1 MTERQSA
8 RIISIG
14 ATLAGLAAMTVITAP
29 TATADETVVKR
40 VGATIVYKNIAHP
53 TRPGNCGAFVVLEW
67 KDPQVKGFEPTGW
80 TGHYFYG
87 PPEARVEK
95 TITGTPPFHN
105 TLDTMGVNFYAP
117 AGSNWLSLGWKSRA
131 GALQPGVPLDCSDW
145 VAKAQERYGTQAWV
159 DVTGTVSESTTAQC
173 LKARDKY
180 SSARKKVTQ
189 LRRDLRKAKSE
200 AGKAK
205 IRNRLDAAVKKRA
218 QSAAALGKACNG

>member
-53 TRPGNCGAFVVLEW
+53 TRPGNCGSLVVLEW
-67 KDPQVKGFEPTGW
+67 RDPQVKGFEPTGW

-87 PPEARVEK
+87 RPEARVEK

-105 TLDTMGVNFYAP
+105 TLDMMTVNFYAP
-117 AGSNWLSLGWKSRA
+117 GGANWFSVGWKSRA
-131 GALQPGVPLDCSDW
+131 GALQRAIPS
-145 VAKAQERYGTQAWV
+145 
-159 DVTGTVSESTTAQC
+159 TAQTRSQPAGVVRHASVGGRHRDC
-173 LKARDKY
+173 L
-180 SSARKKVTQ
+180 
-189 LRRDLRKAKSE
+189 
-200 AGKAK
+200 
-205 IRNRLDAAVKKRA
+205 
-218 QSAAALGKACNG
+218 

>member
-1 MTERQSA
+1 MTA
-8 RIISIG
+8 RKSIRITSLG
-14 ATLAGLAAMTVITAP
+14 AALAGFAAMSALTAP
-29 TATADETVVKR
+29 PSTAEDTVVKR

-117 AGSNWLSLGWKSRA
+117 AGSNWLSLGWGSRA
-131 GALQPGVPLDCSDW
+131 GAPQPGVPLDCSDW
-145 VAKAQERYGTQAWV
+145 VAKAQGRYGTQAWV
-159 DVTGTVSESTTAQC
+159 DVTGTVSQSSTAKC
-173 LKARDKY
+173 LKAREKY
-180 SSARKKVTQ
+180 TAARKKVSQ

-205 IRNRLDAAVKKRA
+205 IRNRLDGAVQKRA
-218 QSAAALGKACNG
+218 QAAAALGKACNS

>member
-1 MTERQSA
+1 MIQRLWTRTVA
-8 RIISIG
+8 LV
-14 ATLAGLAAMTVITAP
+14 AALAGLAAMSALTAP
-29 TATADETVVKR
+29 TATASDTEVKR

-67 KDPQVKGFEPTGW
+67 KDPEVKGFEPTGW

-117 AGSNWLSLGWKSRA
+117 AGSNWLSLGWGSRA
-131 GALQPGVPLDCSDW
+131 GAPQPGVPLDCSDW

-159 DVTGTVSESTTAQC
+159 DITGTVSDSTTAKC

-180 SSARKKVTQ
+180 QSAQKAVKE

-200 AGKAK
+200 SRKAK
-205 IRNRLDAAVKKRA
+205 IRNRLNAAIQKRA
-218 QSAAALGKACNG
+218 QSAADLGKACNG